1 MDSGWKWRAINLLST
16 PTASTAM
23 LAIAIVFSRGF
34 AQVAGP
40 TKELVVTEVILPSQV
55 ERGLPGDVYCA
66 RHIRHRQSKCTRPSQ
81 FETAVQVRTLR
92 PNTAYRPEPD
102 SLPSVYTTLLDAGR
116 QLPHGEEM

>member
-1 MDSGWKWRAINLLST
+1 
-16 PTASTAM
+16 M
-23 LAIAIVFSRGF
+23 LTIAIVFSHGF
-34 AQVAGP
+34 AQVAAP
-40 TKELVVTEVILPSQV
+40 SKELVVTEVILPSQV
-55 ERGLPGDVYCA
+55 ERGLLGDMHNA
-66 RHIRHRQSKCTRPSQ
+66 QHIRYGQAQSTSPGS